1 MKLTNA
7 EIDTLQK
14 LIEIRLKE
22 IYNGPEGIEIHFKPE
37 ILAKIKNKLDKM
49 LFE

>member
-14 LIEIRLKE
+14 LIEIKLKE

-37 ILAKIKNKLDKM
+37 ILQKISKKLDA
-49 LFE
+49 LYFS